1 MRKCNHSR
9 VCSVVDVGES
19 ASKPSSIVRTW
30 QFVLLSFLL
39 VGCAANFAPGGE
51 VTETI
56 DAPVS
61 VELPDGVTLPDPRVG
76 AEPESCAERCAKCAA
91 YGAACQ
97 ETCELNCVRQHHPVC
112 PDNCKP

>member
-1 MRKCNHSR
+1 MPI
-9 VCSVVDVGES
+9 GEKRFWGGN
-19 ASKPSSIVRTW
+19 AIKGLTV
-30 QFVLLSFLL
+30 FVTSLIFC
-39 VGCAANFAPGGE
+39 GCAANFAPGGQ

-61 VELPDGVTLPDPRVG
+61 VELPEGLPDPRVG